1 MRATCRLTCRRA
13 ERNRGERFLSQFN
26 TDHTA
31 NPRLSGVSRGRHPHP
46 VRPSIEHGDG
56 PRTAGMTTATSEAWL
71 PLRVMAAQLGCS
83 LRWLEYRV
91 AEGMPTAVI
100 AGRRKCRPSEVERWL
115 ERHGYMRRE
124 GSR

>member
-1 MRATCRLTCRRA
+1 MGHPCGAPSSRRC
-13 ERNRGERFLSQFN
+13 E
-26 TDHTA
+26 DH
-31 NPRLSGVSRGRHPHP
+31 N
-46 VRPSIEHGDG
+46 
-56 PRTAGMTTATSEAWL
+56 RTATLNAATGEAWL
-71 PLRVMAAQLGCS
+71 PLRLMAAQLGCS

-91 AEGMPTAVI
+91 SEGMPTAVI

>member
-1 MRATCRLTCRRA
+1 L
-13 ERNRGERFLSQFN
+13 
-26 TDHTA
+26 
-31 NPRLSGVSRGRHPHP
+31 
-46 VRPSIEHGDG
+46 
-56 PRTAGMTTATSEAWL
+56 TTATNEAWL

-91 AEGMPTAVI
+91 SEGMPTAVI

>member
-1 MRATCRLTCRRA
+1 MTSAT
-13 ERNRGERFLSQFN
+13 N
-26 TDHTA
+26 
-31 NPRLSGVSRGRHPHP
+31 
-46 VRPSIEHGDG
+46 
-56 PRTAGMTTATSEAWL
+56 EAWL

-83 LRWLEYRV
+83 PRWLEYRV

-100 AGRRKCRPSEVERWL
+100 AGRRKCRASEVERCL